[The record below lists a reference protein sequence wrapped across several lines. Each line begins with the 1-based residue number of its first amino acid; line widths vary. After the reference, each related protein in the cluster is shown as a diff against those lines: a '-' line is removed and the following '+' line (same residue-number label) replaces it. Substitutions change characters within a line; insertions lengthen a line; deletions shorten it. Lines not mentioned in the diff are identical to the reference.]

1 MPAMSDRMLHILTY
15 FQMVRNNVRKN
26 TFLSAGMT
34 RRKYDKYPTK
44 KHAHIVW
51 YSEVSE
57 QKTLKKITDINEQHP
72 ELLSS
77 RFTDTLE
84 GQGHVKTT
92 QNVPLSLDCVP

>member
-1 MPAMSDRMLHILTY
+1 MSDRMLHILTY

-57 QKTLKKITDINEQHP
+57 QKT
-72 ELLSS
+72 
-77 RFTDTLE
+77 
-84 GQGHVKTT
+84 
-92 QNVPLSLDCVP
+92 